1 MAVAIEVI
9 DLSKRFR
16 INHAEAARQGE
27 YRTLR
32 ESLSRLVK
40 TGWKNFR
47 SGAALGDV
55 EDFWAIR
62 DVSFDVQA
70 GEVVGIIG
78 RNGAGKSTLLKI
90 LTRIT
95 EPTSG
100 RALIRGRV
108 GSLLEVGTGF
118 HPELTGREN
127 VFLNGSILG
136 MTRREIKRNFDE
148 IVDFSGVER
157 FIDTPVKRYSSGMKV
172 RLAFSIAAHLN
183 LEVMLVDEVLA
194 VGDIDFQRKCLQR
207 LRDVTRSGRTV
218 LFVSHNLAAVE
229 SLCDRVIVLKSGAV
243 HAIGQV
249 DSVVQGYYR
258 DNRARMNSDGLGRSF
273 EGAHGSVR
281 ILRHAELLGPLG
293 EPTDFLLIGSECR
306 VRIVL
311 QATMPILNP
320 TVGIGIDDTFG
331 QRVLTVRTPRSHKW
345 IDSLDG
351 RLEVECR
358 IPECPLVPGEYS
370 MKLAVSA
377 AGEPLDQIEQ
387 ALAFR
392 VEDADLYGEG
402 RGFHRGC
409 CVARAAWSVVKRGQ
423 EEIE

>member
-1 MAVAIEVI
+1 MTVAIEVI
-9 DLSKRFR
+9 SLSKRFR
-16 INHAEAARQGE
+16 INHAEVSRQGE

-32 ESLSRLVK
+32 ESLSRFLR
-40 TGWKNFR
+40 TGWKNLR
-47 SGAALGDV
+47 RGVALGEV

-62 DVSFDVQA
+62 DVNFNVHP

-136 MTRREIKRNFDE
+136 MTRQEIKRNFDQ

-172 RLAFSIAAHLN
+172 RLAFSIAAHLD

-218 LFVSHNLAAVE
+218 LFVSHNMAAVE
-229 SLCDRVIVLKSGAV
+229 SLCDRAIFLKGGTV
-243 HAIGQV
+243 HTIGQV
-249 DSVVQGYYR
+249 DEVVQEYYS
-258 DNRARMNSDGLGRSF
+258 DNRARLGPNGFGRPF
-273 EGAHGSVR
+273 EEEQDSNR
-281 ILRHAELLGPLG
+281 LLRYAALLGPSG
-293 EPTDFLLIGSECR
+293 EPTDFLFVGNECR

-311 QATMPILNP
+311 RSQSPILGP
-320 TVGIGIDDTFG
+320 AVGIGIDDSLG
-331 QRVLTVRTPRSHKW
+331 QRVLTLRSPRSEHW
-345 IDSLDG
+345 IDCIDG
-351 RLEVECR
+351 QVVVECR
-358 IPECPLVPGEYS
+358 IPESPLIPGEYWI
-370 MKLAVSA
+370 KLVVSV

-392 VEDADLYGEG
+392 VEDGDLFGEG

-409 CVARAAWSVVKRGQ
+409 CVARAAWSVVQNGR
-423 EEIE
+423 EMTV